1 MKRFTRFK
9 ELLILG
15 TLCLT
20 PLFVARQ
27 AAAQI
32 LSGPGWFPCDGYE
45 IGSFCTWAFPDDDT
59 VCEDCAEQHC
69 ALSCLGEAL
78 TGEEYCLDVSFTTCV
93 GGFIIR
99 PFWAVGTNGPN
110 GGCSS

>member
-15 TLCLT
+15 VLCLA

-32 LSGPGWFPCDGYE
+32 LDSIYIMPCDGYM
-45 IGSFCTWAFPDDDT
+45 IGSFCEFVFPDDPT
-59 VCEDCAEQHC
+59 LCQDCAEQNC
-69 ALSCLGEAL
+69 IISCLGDL
-78 TGEEYCLDVSFTTCV
+78 YGEKYCFDVSFTTCI
-93 GGFIIR
+93 GGLIVK
-99 PFWAVGTNGPN
+99 PFWEVDFKGSGC
-110 GGCSS
+110 GG